1 MRVSR
6 NEGTPKWMVYKG
18 NSYQNGWFRGTSI
31 YGTTH
36 IVKIPRQFPNRCPS
50 HDNQSPVSSGEQTYG
65 SSTGQGAQACGNF
78 HRFPIGKSWGSHGE
92 LMEFIWKIM
101 GKIMGTSTRTPKN
114 DLHRTGG
121 VLTPKCQRL
130 RQGNLI
136 LCLIFLSDYTSTY
149 LPVYLPF
156 YLSCLALF
164 YLTYLS

>member
-1 MRVSR
+1 
-6 NEGTPKWMVYKG
+6 MVYKG

-65 SSTGQGAQACGNF
+65 SSTGQGAQAYGNF

-92 LMEFIWKIM
+92 LMEFIWKKH
-101 GKIMGTSTRTPKN
+101 GKNHGNIHQNTEKWSTSNWWGSHTEVSTFTAGEF
-114 DLHRTGG
+114 DSLSY
-121 VLTPKCQRL
+121 L
-130 RQGNLI
+130 LI
-136 LCLIFLSDYTSTY
+136 WLYKYLSTCLPTFLSV
-149 LPVYLPF
+149 LPR
-156 YLSCLALF
+156 LALF